1 MSKRFNPAILLIL
14 FVLILANSSCIS
26 NKKLLY
32 LQQLDTKA
40 DTLFTMQKARYRLQ
54 ANDIVQIQIKI
65 PLASEEI
72 NRAFE
77 ISNLQN
83 MNMMAGGGGGGDF
96 FYIFGYTLND
106 SGFVDLPL
114 LGKVKLV
121 GKTLEESSDIIK
133 TLLDESFKE
142 PHVVV
147 RIGGL
152 RFTVLGEANR
162 PGKYVVMQNQVT
174 IFEALAT
181 AGDLRVIAK
190 RDKVNLLRQYPDGS
204 RLHTLNLLDRDI
216 ISSPYYFIQPNDI
229 IYVEPMKIRAL
240 GTGETLIPTVTSV
253 IGALSSTLLIINLLS
268 R

>member
-40 DTLFTMQKARYRLQ
+40 DTLFSMQRAKYRLQ

-65 PLASEEI
+65 PFASPEV
-72 NRAFE
+72 NNAFE
-77 ISNLQN
+77 INSSSS
-83 MNMMAGGGGGGDF
+83 NMMRQIGEGDF
-96 FYIFGYTLND
+96 YYIFGYSLND

-114 LGKVKLV
+114 LGKVKLI
-121 GKTLEESSDIIK
+121 GKSLEECSEIIK
-133 TLLDESFKE
+133 IELEKSFKE
-142 PHVVV
+142 PYVVV

-152 RFTVLGEANR
+152 RFSVLGEANR
-162 PGKYVVMQNQVT
+162 PGKYVIMQNQLT
-174 IFEALAT
+174 IFEALAA

-190 RDKVNLLRQYPDGS
+190 RDKINLLRQYPEGS
-204 RLHTLNLLDRDI
+204 RLHTLNLLDRNI
-216 ISSPYYFIQPNDI
+216 VSSPYYFIQPNDI
-229 IYVEPMKIRAL
+229 IYIEPMKIRAL
-240 GTGETLIPTVTSV
+240 GTGETLIPTITSV
-253 IGALSSTLLIINLLS
+253 IGALSSTLLIINLLT

>member
-14 FVLILANSSCIS
+14 FVLILANSSCIG

-40 DTLFTMQKARYRLQ
+40 DTLYRMQKSHYLLQ

-65 PLASEEI
+65 PFASAEV
-72 NRAFE
+72 NSTFE
-77 ISNLQN
+77 ISSAST
-83 MNMMAGGGGGGDF
+83 NMMRQIGEGDF
-96 FYIFGYTLND
+96 YYIFGYSLND
-106 SGFVDLPL
+106 SGYVTLPL

-121 GKTLEESSDIIK
+121 GKTLEESSQTIK
-133 TLLDESFKE
+133 TILEESFKN
-142 PHVVV
+142 PYVIV
-147 RIGGL
+147 RIGGI
-152 RFTVLGEANR
+152 RFSVLGEANR
-162 PGKYVVMQNQVT
+162 PGKYVIMQNQLT
-174 IFEALAT
+174 IFEAIAT

-216 ISSPYYFIQPNDI
+216 ASSPYYFIQPNDI

-240 GTGETLIPTVTSV
+240 GTGETLIPTITSV
-253 IGALSSTLLIINLLS
+253 IGALSSTLLIINLLT